1 MSEIG
6 LWHAMEKSQPT
17 RLLAEA
23 LPSEKDLENWIFDDP
38 TLLSPSLHRVR
49 RQVPLGLKLMDILAI
64 EEPGIWVVCELKKT
78 DLYRDSLTQAID
90 YVARLD
96 RLSLEELESLVN
108 QVNNTHRSETRKL
121 INKALDREKNGEER
135 SIRIVL
141 AGVGVREDLQVMI
154 DFLNSKYEFPI
165 SICTFSAVSAPGDD
179 QGIILMRD
187 ISDDTQNEIQENQGS
202 AEYADRLLGVRNHFK
217 SPLQA
222 AIFDEFS
229 KIFSEQTNLFV
240 RPWKKSIM
248 IAPHQH
254 HGRYLAYFTANRG
267 GVKAMVGTEAILEFF
282 PDADISHITTQMKE
296 LVFDNLES
304 AKKWANS
311 VAQTVANVSSQS
323 SANSSVWNEK
333 DWYFSFGEG
342 STRKWEDA
350 VKFGFVSAGGGDF
363 YSKTV
368 RPLPV
373 GARVFAYI
381 PNIGYVGVGTT
392 TGPAVNYQE
401 SNFWK
406 QHKLS
411 GRYAHENGEPEYI
424 VPVSWI
430 KTLELDDAIYGNGV
444 FANQHSACRLK
455 DKKTLKILAEKF
467 GVPYIELET

>member
-96 RLSLEELESLVN
+96 RLSLDELESLVN
-108 QVNNTHRSETRKL
+108 HVNNTHRSETRKL

-154 DFLNSKYEFPI
+154 DFLNNKYEFPI
-165 SICTFSAVSAPGDD
+165 SICTFSAVSAPGDE

-187 ISDDTQNEIQENQGS
+187 ISDDTQNKIQENQGS
-202 AEYADRLLGVRNHFK
+202 AEYAERLLGVRNHFK

-229 KIFSEQTNLFV
+229 KIFSEQSNLFV

-254 HGRYLAYFTANRG
+254 HGRYLAYFTSNRD
-267 GVKAMVGTEAILEFF
+267 GVRAMVGTEAILEFF
-282 PDADISHITTQMKE
+282 PDADVSHITTAMKE

-311 VAQTVANVSSQS
+311 VAQTVANVSSQPNLE
-323 SANSSVWNEK
+323 AVLWNEK
-333 DWYFSFGEG
+333 DWYFAFGG
-342 STRKWEDA
+342 SVGRLWEDA
-350 VKFGFVSAGGGDF
+350 VNFGFVSAGGGDF
-363 YSKTV
+363 YSRTV
-368 RPLPV
+368 RNLPV
-373 GARVFAYI
+373 GARLFVYI
-381 PNIGYVGVGTT
+381 PSVGYVGVGTT
-392 TGPAVNYQE
+392 TGPAVNFEE
-401 SNFWK
+401 SEFWK
-406 QHKLS
+406 AKQLA
-411 GRYAHENGEPEYI
+411 GRYIHENGEPEYF
-424 VPVSWI
+424 VPVNWI
-430 KTLELDDAIYGNGV
+430 KTFPAEEGIYGNGL
-444 FANQHSACRLK
+444 FANQNSTCKLR

-467 GVPYIELET
+467 GVSYLELES